1 MVGVGAAV
9 CVAVVFLFSD
19 IHKNRKILGG
29 VFVVAVGLVVL
40 SLWKT
45 PSFFRSVIKGNGEP
59 CSSRISSMISDGTSV
74 KITLDSGKMVTLRWD
89 ADATVYEFEALNE
102 NGKKIEMT
110 GDSFSGVKLKGDAY
124 QGLLFEATKRQ
135 ITYQEQKT
143 YFDVLRLTVDDK
155 YSWDFAMLGVGLR
168 YINGVGKPDM
178 LHYVES
184 FGMEGHYDFA
194 SNRGYIWSR
203 TFPLLKRT
211 LLLGVGRDNFAPLDG
226 NIIMEMSTELGFA
239 IVDRMLGGG
248 GKPLEKNREFTE
260 IELTIIERIMV
271 VCTNLLVEP
280 WHTVQVLEPML
291 ERIET
296 NSQFAQFV
304 TPNEM
309 TSIVTMSIKI
319 GEVEGLMN
327 VCIPY
332 AVLEPVIDK
341 VNTKYWYSTSV
352 ATGDGTY
359 RDYLEESLQRA
370 QIPVRAIMGR
380 SAISVNDFIHL
391 QPGDIIKVNT
401 RLEDEL
407 DVYVGNIKKFSAIPG
422 AYEDSY
428 AVKIKSIYR
437 EE

>member
-1 MVGVGAAV
+1 MG
-9 CVAVVFLFSD
+9 D
-19 IHKNRKILGG
+19 
-29 VFVVAVGLVVL
+29 VL
-40 SLWKT
+40 SQNEIDNLLSALSSGEFDPNEAGDVEDKQVKDYDFAR
-45 PSFFRSVIKGNGEP
+45 PSKFSKEHLR
-59 CSSRISSMISDGTSV
+59 
-74 KITLDSGKMVTLRWD
+74 TLVFIFEHYARLLSTNLPVYLRKN
-89 ADATVYEFEALNE
+89 VQVEVMHSEA
-102 NGKKIEMT
+102 
-110 GDSFSGVKLKGDAY
+110 A
-124 QGLLFEATKRQ
+124 
-135 ITYQEQKT
+135 TYQE
-143 YFDVLRLTVDDK
+143 F
-155 YSWDFAMLGVGLR
+155 
-168 YINGVGKPDM
+168 
-178 LHYVES
+178 
-184 FGMEGHYDFA
+184 
-194 SNRGYIWSR
+194 SNSLSN
-203 TFPLLKRT
+203 PV
-211 LLLGVGRDNFAPLDG
+211 LLGVINFAPLEG
-226 NIIMEMSTELGFA
+226 NIIMEMSTGLGYT

-248 GKPLEKNREFTE
+248 GQPLEKNREFTE

-280 WHTVQVLEPML
+280 WQTVQQLEPML

-309 TSIVTMSIKI
+309 TSIITMSIKV
-319 GEVEGLMN
+319 GDVEGLMN
-327 VCIPY
+327 ICIPF

-341 VNTKYWYSTSV
+341 VNTKYWYSTSTETENG
-352 ATGDGTY
+352 AY

-370 QIPVRAIMGR
+370 HVPVRAIMGR

-401 RLEDEL
+401 KLEDEL